1 MSQQRQSRVIKRY
14 ANRKLYDMS
23 ESCYITHDEIA
34 TLVKDGEDVKIIDNR
49 TKEDITSLTLTQI
62 LFKEEKKQRKTLPLD
77 TLRTILQSGGDFIQK
92 HIKQPVHQLRD
103 DAEETVRKVL
113 AKAGIED
120 TPGSTTPQQTS
131 VGTQQTVN
139 PESPGDRL
147 KGTDG
152 LREWLENVQRGVEGL
167 QKSLED
173 RWTLITH
180 SLGQFE
186 SDAERVETLE
196 NRMDKLENH
205 TNHKH
210 HRHFWSTNVI
220 FVSFF
225 VMFFDHIFLDFR
237 WFWDHFL
244 EFC

>member
-1 MSQQRQSRVIKRY
+1 MSQQRQTRVIKRY
-14 ANRKLYDMS
+14 ANRKLYDML

-34 TLVKDGEDVKIIDNR
+34 TLVKDGEEVKIIDNR
-49 TKEDITSLTLTQI
+49 TKEDITTLTLTQI

-120 TPGSTTPQQTS
+120 APGSPTS
-131 VGTQQTVN
+131 QDPSASTQQTESA
-139 PESPGDRL
+139 ESPGDRS
-147 KGTDG
+147 KGPEG

-186 SDAERVETLE
+186 SDTERIETLE
-196 NRMDKLENH
+196 VRIDEFEARIALLE
-205 TNHKH
+205 
-210 HRHFWSTNVI
+210 SGE
-220 FVSFF
+220 
-225 VMFFDHIFLDFR
+225 D
-237 WFWDHFL
+237 
-244 EFC
+244 E